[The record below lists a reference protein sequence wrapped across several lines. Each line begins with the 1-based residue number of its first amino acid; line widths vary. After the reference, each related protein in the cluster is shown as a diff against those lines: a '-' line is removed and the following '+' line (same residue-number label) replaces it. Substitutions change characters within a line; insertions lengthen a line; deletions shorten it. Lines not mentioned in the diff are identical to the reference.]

1 MNLIASISLNGGI
14 GYKNKLLFNAKEDM
28 EFFKEKTL
36 GKYVVMGRN
45 TYESIGKPLKDR
57 ISIVFSR
64 HYIKQ
69 KNVITVRNFHEFAD
83 YIKNINTDDI
93 FVIGGEQLYKTLLPF
108 CKTLY
113 ITKFNKRAEA
123 DRYLQINYNNYI
135 EKYISRT
142 YYDSNVESEFRFY
155 TYENKDVCI
164 QKNCSINLIATC
176 NKCKKDKPY
185 GLIPLP
191 EIKQDTLYM
200 NKKNKE
206 NYIIL
211 DISNNQT
218 NCRNEEVMVIYQNI
232 KGGKIY
238 PRNIYEFNEKFIKAE
253 EAK

>member
-1 MNLIASISLNGGI
+1 M
-14 GYKNKLLFNAKEDM
+14 
-28 EFFKEKTL
+28 
-36 GKYVVMGRN
+36 
-45 TYESIGKPLKDR
+45 
-57 ISIVFSR
+57 
-64 HYIKQ
+64 
-69 KNVITVRNFHEFAD
+69 
-83 YIKNINTDDI
+83 
-93 FVIGGEQLYKTLLPF
+93 LPF

-155 TYENKDVCI
+155 TYENKDVCL
-164 QKNCSINLIATC
+164 KNNCSIYLISTC

-191 EIKQDTLYM
+191 EIKSDMLYM

-253 EAK
+253 EMK